1 MNETKQ
7 SICLVTALSDE
18 LNRNREILKEYEKIG
33 PVGAFGAAFIKQSI
47 AKGREALNSGDVT
60 AMLYAYNDLKENQ

>member
-1 MNETKQ
+1 MTETKQ

-18 LNRNREILKEYEKIG
+18 LNRNRELLKA
-33 PVGAFGAAFIKQSI
+33 AFGARAAFIKQSI
-47 AKGREALNSGDVT
+47 AKGRDALNSDDVT